1 MSRPGTRSTARW
13 RRTDFRRNR
22 PNTDAPAPVTA
33 PGRSLCAAGRNARGV
48 FVVSGGGDAYNL
60 EERKAGKEISA
71 VVHADVHG
79 SWEMKD
85 MVDGSAHA

>member
-1 MSRPGTRSTARW
+1 MYI
-13 RRTDFRRNR
+13 
-22 PNTDAPAPVTA
+22 
-33 PGRSLCAAGRNARGV
+33 LAAY
-48 FVVSGGGDAYNL
+48 SGMDGKVDL

>member
-1 MSRPGTRSTARW
+1 MP
-13 RRTDFRRNR
+13 RRRLRR
-22 PNTDAPAPVTA
+22 
-33 PGRSLCAAGRNARGV
+33 RGV
-48 FVVSGGGDAYNL
+48 FSALRAFLPAALFVVSGGRDAYNL

-85 MVDGSAHA
+85 MVDGSGYA

>member
-1 MSRPGTRSTARW
+1 M
-13 RRTDFRRNR
+13 
-22 PNTDAPAPVTA
+22 PAA
-33 PGRSLCAAGRNARGV
+33 F

-60 EERKAGKEISA
+60 EERKAGKETSA

>member
-1 MSRPGTRSTARW
+1 MVSR
-13 RRTDFRRNR
+13 
-22 PNTDAPAPVTA
+22 
-33 PGRSLCAAGRNARGV
+33 RGV
-48 FVVSGGGDAYNL
+48 LSAPRAEMPAAFFVVSGGGDAYNL